1 MKANLKTTVVGIALA
16 AFTISG
22 VAWAVQTTKDRTKY
36 DCKVI
41 VGYKHNPYASKP
53 GHDIPIWECPHKDM
67 MAAGKCETSWLFGM
81 RCKE

>member
-1 MKANLKTTVVGIALA
+1 MKAKFKTTVIATVLT
-16 AFTISG
+16 AFTIGG
-22 VAWAVQTTKDRTKY
+22 VALGVQTTKDRTKY

-41 VGYKHNPYASKP
+41 VGYKRNPYASKP
-53 GHDIPIWECPHKDM
+53 GHDIPIWECPYKDM